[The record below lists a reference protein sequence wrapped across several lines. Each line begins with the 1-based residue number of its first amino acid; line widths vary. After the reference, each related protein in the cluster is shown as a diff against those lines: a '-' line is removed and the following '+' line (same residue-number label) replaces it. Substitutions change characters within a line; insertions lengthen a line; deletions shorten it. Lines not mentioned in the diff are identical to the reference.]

1 MRKLNVYLARGLT
14 PLLIDS
20 HALIWWRGE
29 HRRLSSRVHDAIENP
44 DVSLF
49 YSSVS
54 IWEIA
59 IKRAQGKLTAP
70 EDLLDTMEQRGFI
83 ELPMLSRHALIAGAL
98 PPHHGDPF
106 DRMIVAQAQSE
117 GLTVVTRDE
126 RIAAYDVPVLW

>member
-1 MRKLNVYLARGLT
+1 MTR
-14 PLLIDS
+14 LLIDS

-29 HRRLSSRVHDAIENP
+29 HRRLSARAHEAIENP

-49 YSSVS
+49 FSAAS

-59 IKRAQGKLTAP
+59 IKRAKGKLSVP
-70 EDLLDTMEQRGFI
+70 EGLLDTMEERGFI
-83 ELPMLSRHALIAGAL
+83 ELPVLSRHAMIAGAL

-117 GLTVVTRDE
+117 GLTIITCDE

>member
-1 MRKLNVYLARGLT
+1 MT

-20 HALIWWRGE
+20 HALLWSVGDD
-29 HRRLSSRVHDAIENP
+29 HLLSPAVHEVLSAGVVP
-44 DVSLF
+44 AYVSAA
-49 YSSVS
+49 S

-59 IKRAQGKLTAP
+59 IKQASGKLNAP
-70 EDLLDTMEQRGFI
+70 ENLLDKVAAARFI
-83 ELPMLSRHALIAGAL
+83 ELKITFEHAIIAGAL

-117 GLTVVTRDE
+117 NLTLVTNDE